1 MSDLVALA
9 QEIVRWQKNLAEHE
23 QSLLHFQKGIVKHQK
38 EKTDC
43 EIIILDLKRRL
54 AALCGKSP
62 EPDAGAAAP
71 IPAAVLCA
79 TNIDMPT

>member
-38 EKTDC
+38 EQK
-43 EIIILDLKRRL
+43 EGSLPLRALRRL
-54 AALCGKSP
+54 
-62 EPDAGAAAP
+62 
-71 IPAAVLCA
+71 
-79 TNIDMPT
+79 T